1 MGVKELKPLFLYVDG
16 SLTVSDAAC
25 VAANKNFLFFVTG
38 NRQQAFAYALS
49 SACLVHTVAKAC
61 SAGLS
66 SKCRCAPASGRS
78 DATQPPPP
86 AGYRWAGC
94 ADDVEFASSFG
105 EQFTDRIWKRRRV
118 SRRTATNLHNTVAGR
133 RVNTRHARCYVERG
147 IATTIRPSVSQ
158 SICDVE
164 VSWPH
169 RLEYF
174 ENNFMTD

>member
-1 MGVKELKPLFLYVDG
+1 MPHAWQLI
-16 SLTVSDAAC
+16 
-25 VAANKNFLFFVTG
+25 NFLFFVTG
-38 NRQQAFAYALS
+38 NREQAFAYALS

-66 SKCRCAPASGRS
+66 SKCRCAPASGHS

-133 RVNTRHARCYVERG
+133 RVNTRHARCYTQSAVLLQQSVRL
-147 IATTIRPSVSQ
+147 SVSL
-158 SICDVE
+158 SVTLRYRG
-164 VSWPH
+164 H
-169 RLEYF
+169 
-174 ENNFMTD
+174 TG